1 MEIDYLLYI
10 FLDRGRKNSVY
21 LVSPVAHSP
30 SIIIFFFFFFFFF
43 LANFISKF
51 AVLLM
56 LQRQKQ
62 KRVHNIKNGM
72 SPL

>member
-30 SIIIFFFFFFFFF
+30 SIIIFFFFFFF

-56 LQRQKQ
+56 LQQQKQ

>member
-1 MEIDYLLYI
+1 MEIGYLLYI

-30 SIIIFFFFFFFFF
+30 SIIIFFFFFFFF
-43 LANFISKF
+43 LADFISKF

-56 LQRQKQ
+56 LQQQKQ
-62 KRVHNIKNGM
+62 KRVHNIESRM
-72 SPL
+72 SP

>member
-1 MEIDYLLYI
+1 MEIGYLLYI

-30 SIIIFFFFFFFFF
+30 SIIIFFFFFF
-43 LANFISKF
+43 LADFISKF

-56 LQRQKQ
+56 LQQQKQ
-62 KRVHNIKNGM
+62 KRVHNIETRM
-72 SPL
+72 SP

>member
-30 SIIIFFFFFFFFF
+30 SIIIFFFFFFF

-56 LQRQKQ
+56 LQQQKQ

-72 SPL
+72 SP

>member
-1 MEIDYLLYI
+1 MEIGYLLYI

-30 SIIIFFFFFFFFF
+30 SIIIFFFFFFF

-56 LQRQKQ
+56 LQQQKQ

-72 SPL
+72 SP